1 MTDPDSTSRAADHRR
16 RVRALLAGG
25 LVCGLGAAMTLAAWS
40 DDIWVNGQFR
50 AGQFNVQGSPSTT
63 SSHTWGEYST
73 QGDSAPL
80 AFSSVVP
87 TIVVPGASYYAPF
100 SLAIDSTKA
109 DFNGQVRVS
118 EYLGTGDPAL
128 RSKLTWSATVV
139 PGPGNCTEAGYLAGT
154 ALVPSAQ
161 GPATDTLQPVSPASG
176 TVTLDKTLNTTATT
190 PKTVC
195 FKVTVASQGSGVD
208 PSTNPYGTGS
218 AGLVWHFTATSV

>member
-1 MTDPDSTSRAADHRR
+1 M
-16 RVRALLAGG
+16 AGG
-25 LVCGLGAAMTLAAWS
+25 LVLGVGATMTLAAWS

-63 SSHTWGEYST
+63 TTHTWGEYRT
-73 QGDSAPL
+73 QAASAPL

-87 TIVVPGASYYAPF
+87 TIVSPGTSYYAPF

-109 DFNGQVRVS
+109 DFNGNVQIS

-139 PGPGNCTEAGYLAGT
+139 SSPVNCTNETGYSAGT
-154 ALVPSAQ
+154 PLVPTAQ
-161 GPATDTLQPVSPASG
+161 GPATGTLQPLSPASG
-176 TVTLDKTLNTTATT
+176 IVTLDKVLNTTATT

-195 FKVTVASQGSGVD
+195 FKVTVAAQDPADD
-208 PSTNPYGTGS
+208 PSTNPYGTAP